1 MGVEESR
8 RREIIS
14 VFLLFLLT
22 VELLPAERT
31 AFILYWLLNAKQ
43 VANHVWPGCSCNR
56 FWLGTFIN

>member
-22 VELLPAERT
+22 VELLPAERN
-31 AFILYWLLNAKQ
+31 AFILYLLLNAKQ
-43 VANHVWPGCSCNR
+43 VANHVWP
-56 FWLGTFIN
+56 